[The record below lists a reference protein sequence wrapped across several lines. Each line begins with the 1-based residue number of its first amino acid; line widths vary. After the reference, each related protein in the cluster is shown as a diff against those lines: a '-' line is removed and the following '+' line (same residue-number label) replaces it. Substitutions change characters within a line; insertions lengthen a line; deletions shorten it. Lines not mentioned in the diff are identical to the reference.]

1 MQIWS
6 QKTNRGVLARGVLV
20 GTLAAFVAV
29 LAASPAGAQD
39 KAKTERSNGR
49 VVKYDTAAATV
60 TIKDKG
66 KETSFTVKAEGSVL
80 TRTTVTQNSRP
91 AKLDDLKAGQVVVV
105 YWRPNDANAEQKDAR
120 KIDIASVPEGMEPED
135 DE

>member
-6 QKTNRGVLARGVLV
+6 RNSHRGWLARGAFVAAL
-20 GTLAAFVAV
+20 TAFVAV
-29 LAASPAGAQD
+29 LAAAPAGAQE

-49 VVKYDTAAATV
+49 VVKYDAAAATL

-66 KETSFTVKAEGSVL
+66 KESTFNVKAEGSVL
-80 TRTTVTQNSRP
+80 TRTTVTQNARP
-91 AKLDDLKAGQVVVV
+91 AKLDDLKPGQVVVV
-105 YWRPNDANAEQKDAR
+105 YWRPNDANADQKDAR
-120 KIDIASVPEGMEPED
+120 KIDIPNIPEGMEPED